1 MVSDGG
7 RCLHKLNVWLV
18 CSYHPSQQNTFTRKL
33 TREMLRAVSER
44 AKQLADADTVPAGQ
58 TGRRLPSSNG

>member
-1 MVSDGG
+1 VVSDGG

-33 TREMLRAVSER
+33 TREMLLAVFER
-44 AKQLADADTVPAGQ
+44 AKQLADSATKPA
-58 TGRRLPSSNG
+58 